1 MCSKMHFNGTCMH
14 ELTVVG
20 SQSSR
25 KEGENASSDNGVIKW
40 LAVLAGTLL
49 CWDVSPLKIIS
60 TKHQVSCTNNMPI
73 PITQVLYIVFAKKI
87 LSKEYINF
95 LNFFQMYFTG
105 VVLTVMLQV
114 FQLTQLLQVTLVP
127 TARCASQSHLSLLEN
142 KGIRS
147 LRLSQSRKVILVPK
161 GRQ

>member
-1 MCSKMHFNGTCMH
+1 MH

-73 PITQVLYIVFAKKI
+73 PITQVLQFLQKI
-87 LSKEYINF
+87 LSKEYIVF

>member
-1 MCSKMHFNGTCMH
+1 MHQVIMELLNG
-14 ELTVVG
+14 
-20 SQSSR
+20 Q
-25 KEGENASSDNGVIKW
+25 
-40 LAVLAGTLL
+40 L
-49 CWDVSPLKIIS
+49 CWQALSFVGMLVHYRLYLPSIMSVGPTICQFPLLKS
-60 TKHQVSCTNNMPI
+60 YSFC
-73 PITQVLYIVFAKKI
+73 KKI